1 MLKRAAGIPAGVT
14 PQPTTGRKPGQKGG
28 MLMQSFFR
36 RGAVLAV
43 SVLALPLLSVPA
55 WAQKFPERPIRVIV
69 PLPPGSA
76 SDFLARTLSVPL
88 TELYG
93 QQVVVDN
100 RPGAGGLIGS
110 SILSKST
117 ADGYTYAMVAPPHTV
132 GALLQKNPPYHPIRD
147 FTMVTEVASI
157 PNILAVT
164 PNLPAKNVRELVALL
179 KTDPAKYNYAS
190 LGIGTLAHI
199 AGEIFNQAAGV
210 RTTHVPFKV
219 VPDAFGET
227 ISGRVHYLVFTVPTV
242 GAMVRDGRLRPLA
255 VTSVKRNP
263 AFPNIPSIV
272 EEGLPAA
279 QSDGWFGL
287 LGPAGV
293 PKRVVAQVAGDVKK
307 IISQPRIRETF
318 EKQGAEA
325 AVDSGP
331 EAYDRLM
338 KAEYE
343 RYVKLVRDV
352 GLKPQ

>member
-1 MLKRAAGIPAGVT
+1 MKSLQKLVVAMALLMVAGMAG
-14 PQPTTGRKPGQKGG
+14 
-28 MLMQSFFR
+28 
-36 RGAVLAV
+36 
-43 SVLALPLLSVPA
+43 
-55 WAQKFPERPIRVIV
+55 AQKFPERPIRVIV

-93 QQVVVDN
+93 QQIVVDN

-117 ADGYTYAMVAPPHTV
+117 GDGYTYAMVAPPHTV
-132 GALLQKNPPYHPIRD
+132 GPLLQKNPPYHPLRD

-157 PNILAVT
+157 PNILVVT

-179 KTDPAKYNYAS
+179 KADPAKYNYGS

-210 RTTHVPFKV
+210 RTVHVPFKV

-227 ISGRVHYLVFTVPTV
+227 IAGRVHYLVFTVPTISP
-242 GAMVRDGRLRPLA
+242 MVRDGRLRPLA
-255 VTSVKRNP
+255 VTSAKRNP

-279 QSDGWFGL
+279 QSEGWFGL
-287 LGPAGV
+287 VGPAGV
-293 PKRVVAQVAGDVKK
+293 PKRITTQLAADVKK
-307 IISQPRIRETF
+307 IITQQRIRDSF
-318 EKQGAEA
+318 EKMGADA
-325 AVDSGP
+325 AVNSGP
-331 EAYDRLM
+331 EVYDKLM
-338 KAEYE
+338 KSEYD
-343 RYVKLVRDV
+343 RYVKLIKDI

>member
-1 MLKRAAGIPAGVT
+1 MKWIHGFAAVILLAIAGVA
-14 PQPTTGRKPGQKGG
+14 G
-28 MLMQSFFR
+28 
-36 RGAVLAV
+36 
-43 SVLALPLLSVPA
+43 
-55 WAQKFPERPIRVIV
+55 AQKFPERPIRVIV

-110 SILSKST
+110 TLLSKAT
-117 ADGYTYAMVAPPHTV
+117 GDGYTYAMVAPPHTV
-132 GALLQKNPPYHPIRD
+132 GALLQKTPPYHPVRD
-147 FTMVTEVASI
+147 FTMITEVASI
-157 PNILAVT
+157 PNILAVY

-179 KTDPAKYNYAS
+179 QKDPSKYNYAS

-219 VPDAFGET
+219 VPDVFAET
-227 ISGRVHYLVFTVPTV
+227 IAGRVHYLLFTVPSLSPV
-242 GAMVRDGRLRPLA
+242 VRDGRLRPLA
-255 VTSVKRNP
+255 VTSAKRNP

-293 PKRVVAQVAGDVKK
+293 PKRIASQLAGDVRKVV
-307 IISQPRIRETF
+307 SQPRTRESF
-318 EKQGAEA
+318 EKMGADA
-325 AVDSGP
+325 ALNSSP
-331 EAYDRLM
+331 EAYEKLM
-338 KAEYE
+338 KSEYD
-343 RYVKLVRDV
+343 RYVKLIKDI
-352 GLKPQ
+352 GLTPQ